1 MSARPTASRSPPA
14 DPDTLAVRR
23 EGELQASPTVE
34 AELAETKD
42 RLLRTLADQE
52 NIRKQARRDRDDAV
66 RYAASALATDLLD
79 TVDNLQRAIDT
90 ATISAPVEVLLD
102 GVTATR
108 RGLLDALE
116 RHGIRRID
124 PLGQEFDPRLHQA
137 VFEQADTGR
146 KEGTVVVVLQPG
158 YVHHDRL
165 LRPAMV
171 GVAKGG
177 APAAHD

>member
-1 MSARPTASRSPPA
+1 M
-14 DPDTLAVRR
+14 
-23 EGELQASPTVE
+23 E

-42 RLLRTLADQE
+42 RLLRALADQE
-52 NIRKQARRDRDDAV
+52 NIRKHARRDSDEAV
-66 RYAASALATDLLD
+66 RYAASALATDLLE

-90 ATISAPVEVLLD
+90 AATSAPVEVLLD
-102 GVTATR
+102 GVIATR

-124 PLGQEFDPRLHQA
+124 PIGQEFDPYLHQA
-137 VFEQADTGR
+137 VFERPDTGR
-146 KEGTVVVVLQPG
+146 SEGTVVEVLQPG

-177 APAAHD
+177 TPAPRD